1 MFTSNPQIL
10 PAVYVNM
17 IKYCYSNQFV
27 KVLYQT
33 KYSEEWL
40 ICNGVRQGGVLSGFL
55 FNIYINSLLDE
66 MTQLNVGCKLGLLQS
81 NIIAYADDIVLLAPS
96 SASLQILLDAAVLK
110 LKKLDLVI
118 NEVKSKVM
126 VFSNK
131 VNKPKGIE

>member
-1 MFTSNPQIL
+1 
-10 PAVYVNM
+10 
-17 IKYCYSNQFV
+17 
-27 KVLYQT
+27 
-33 KYSEEWL
+33 
-40 ICNGVRQGGVLSGFL
+40 
-55 FNIYINSLLDE
+55 

-126 VFSNK
+126 FLV
-131 VNKPKGIE
+131 IR